1 MLSIDDIR
9 GKNLDDLPP
18 ALALQFKRIMR
29 EYLKRDGNAFDRY
42 FFKTR
47 EGSRWLANKH
57 HELITDTLKKV
68 FTGEITRLI
77 INISPGYTKTE
88 KAVINFIS
96 QGLAINPKAKF
107 IHGSYSDDLAL
118 VNSQTIRDQ
127 ISMVEYQELYP
138 MAVREDVSAKKR
150 WFTEQGGGMLAVATG
165 GSITGFRAGRME
177 KHQFTGALII
187 DDPIK
192 PDDAYS
198 AAKRR
203 RVNNR
208 FNNTIKSRLAVENIP
223 IIVIMQ
229 RLHEDDLCGFLLTGG
244 SGDKWHHLVLPA
256 LIEETPEPYPVN
268 YTHGIPIE
276 HNYTPGALWP
286 FKHTTEQLLHL
297 KEADPYTYASQYGQ
311 RPSPLGGGL
320 FKAKWWKYYANEPGA
335 YGDTYPALP
344 RDILFKWIF
353 GDTAQ
358 KTAEHNDFTVFQCW
372 GFSPSQGIFL
382 LDQVRG
388 KWEAPELEAQ
398 LIAFWNKHKT
408 PTVHNNFTGARG
420 VKIEDKSS
428 GSSLIQ
434 SVAKKTF
441 IPVEAVQKNTDK
453 VFEAVGCIPQIAAGN
468 VHIPI
473 DAPWISD
480 YLHEF
485 AAFTPMMTHAHDDQI
500 DTTLMAIK
508 DLLINRS
515 NFYDQFGG
523 QRK

>member
-1 MLSIDDIR
+1 MLSIDEL
-9 GKNLDDLPP
+9 KNRPLEELPP
-18 ALALQFKRIMR
+18 QLQLQFKRILK
-29 EYLKRDGNAFDRY
+29 EYLRRDGNAFDRY

-47 EGSRWLANKH
+47 ESAKWIANKH
-57 HELITDTLKKV
+57 HELIDETLQKV
-68 FTGEITRLI
+68 LSGEITRLI

-96 QGLAINPKAKF
+96 RGLALNPQAKF
-107 IHGSYSDDLAL
+107 IHTSYSDDLAL
-118 VNSQTIRDQ
+118 VNSQIIRDQ
-127 ISMVEYQELYP
+127 ISLPEFQELYP

-150 WFTEQGGGMLAVATG
+150 WFTEQGGGMLAAASG
-165 GSITGFRAGRME
+165 GAITGFRAGRMRKGE
-177 KHQFTGALII
+177 FTGAFII

-203 RVNNR
+203 RINNR
-208 FNNTIKSRLAVENIP
+208 FNNTIKSRLAVEDVP

-229 RLHEDDLCGFLLTGG
+229 RLHEDDLCGFLLKGG
-244 SGDKWHHLVLPA
+244 SGDKWHHLILPA
-256 LIEETPEPYPVN
+256 LIEEEPEVYPSE

-276 HNYTPGALWP
+276 HAYEPGAIWP

-297 KEADPYTYASQYGQ
+297 KASDPYTYASQYAQ

-320 FKAKWWKYYANEPGA
+320 FKAHWWKYYAIDPASAGS
-335 YGDTYPALP
+335 DYPALP
-344 RDILFKWIF
+344 HDITFKWIY

-358 KTAEHNDFTVFQCW
+358 KTAEHNDYTVFQCW
-372 GFSPSQGIFL
+372 GYSPSKGIFL

-388 KWEAPELEAQ
+388 KWAAPDLKAQ
-398 LIAFWNKHKT
+398 LIAFWSKHKDA
-408 PTVHNNFTGARG
+408 TVLNNFKGARG

-434 SVAKKTF
+434 DIAKSTF

-468 VHIPI
+468 VHIPV

-485 AAFTPMMTHAHDDQI
+485 AAFTPLMTHAHDDQI

-515 NFYDQFGG
+515 HFYDSFGG
-523 QRK
+523 KR

>member
-1 MLSIDDIR
+1 MLSTDELI
-9 GKNLDDLPP
+9 NTPLEELPP
-18 ALALQFKRIMR
+18 QLQLQFKRILK
-29 EYLKRDGNAFDRY
+29 EYLRRDGNAFDRY

-47 EGSRWLANKH
+47 ESAKWLANKH
-57 HELITDTLKKV
+57 HELIDETLQKV
-68 FTGEITRLI
+68 LDGEITRLI

-96 QGLAINPKAKF
+96 RGLALNPQAKF
-107 IHGSYSDDLAL
+107 IHTSYSDDLAL
-118 VNSQTIRDQ
+118 VNSQIIRDQ
-127 ISMVEYQELYP
+127 ISLPEFQELYP

-150 WFTEQGGGMLAVATG
+150 WFTEQGGGMLAAASG
-165 GSITGFRAGRME
+165 GAITGFRAGRMRKGE
-177 KHQFTGALII
+177 FTGAFII

-203 RVNNR
+203 RINNR
-208 FNNTIKSRLAVENIP
+208 FNNTIKSRLAVEDVP

-229 RLHEDDLCGFLLTGG
+229 RLHEDDLCGFLLKGG
-244 SGDKWHHLVLPA
+244 SGDKWHHLILPA
-256 LIEETPEPYPVN
+256 LIEEEPEVYPSE
-268 YTHGIPIE
+268 YTHGVPIE
-276 HNYTPGALWP
+276 HSYEPGAIWP
-286 FKHTTEQLLHL
+286 FKHTTEQLQHI
-297 KEADPYTYASQYGQ
+297 KKSDPYTYASQYAQ

-320 FKAKWWKYYANEPGA
+320 FKAHWWQYYAMDPASAGRDYPG
-335 YGDTYPALP
+335 LP
-344 RDILFKWIF
+344 IDITFKWIY

-358 KTAEHNDFTVFQCW
+358 KTAEHNDYTVFQCW
-372 GFSPSQGIFL
+372 GFSPTKGIFL

-388 KWEAPELEAQ
+388 KWAAPDLKAQ
-398 LIAFWNKHKT
+398 LIAFWNKHKDA
-408 PTVHNNFTGARG
+408 TVLNNFKGARG

-434 SVAKKTF
+434 DVAKSTF
-441 IPVEAVQKNTDK
+441 IPIEAVQKNTDK
-453 VFEAVGCIPQIAAGN
+453 VFEAIGCIPQISAGN
-468 VHIPI
+468 VHIPV

-485 AAFTPMMTHAHDDQI
+485 AAFTPLMTHAHDDQI

-515 NFYDQFGG
+515 HFYDSFGG
-523 QRK
+523 KR

>member
-1 MLSIDDIR
+1 MPNIDDIK
-9 GKNLDDLPP
+9 GLPLEELPP
-18 ALALQFKRIMR
+18 HLRLQFKRILK
-29 EYLKRDGNAFDRY
+29 EYVKRDGNAFDRY
-42 FFKTR
+42 FFKAR
-47 EGSRWLANKH
+47 ESAKWIANKH
-57 HELITDTLKKV
+57 HELIDETLQKV
-68 FTGEITRLI
+68 LDGKINRLI

-96 QGLAINPKAKF
+96 RGLAINPQAKF
-107 IHGSYSDDLAL
+107 IHASYSDDLAL
-118 VNSQTIRDQ
+118 VNSQVIRDQ
-127 ISMVEYQELYP
+127 ISLQEFQELFP

-150 WFTEQGGGMLAVATG
+150 WFTEQGGGMLAVASG
-165 GSITGFRAGRME
+165 GSITGFRAGRMS
-177 KHQFTGALII
+177 KNKFTGALII

-208 FNNTIKSRLAVENIP
+208 FNNTIKSRLAVEEVP

-229 RLHEDDLCGFLLTGG
+229 RLHEDDLCGFLLQGG

-256 LIEETPEPYPVN
+256 LIEETPEPYPTN
-268 YTHGIPIE
+268 YTHGLPIPYDYE
-276 HNYTPGALWP
+276 PGPLWP
-286 FKHTTEQLLHL
+286 FKHTTAQLQQM
-297 KEADPYTYASQYGQ
+297 KDSDPYTYASQYGQ

-320 FKAKWWKYYANEPGA
+320 FKAKWWKYYAIDPT
-335 YGDTYPALP
+335 YGEDYPALP
-344 RDILFKWIF
+344 RDIMYKWIY

-388 KWEAPELEAQ
+388 KWEAPEIESNM
-398 LIAFWNKHKT
+398 IAFWNKHRT
-408 PTVHNNFTGARG
+408 GTREQNLVGARG
-420 VKIEDKSS
+420 CKIEDKSS

-434 SVAKKTF
+434 NIRKKSF
-441 IPVEAVQKNTDK
+441 IPIEGVQKNTDK
-453 VFEAVGCIPQIAAGN
+453 VYEAVGCIPQLAAGN

-485 AAFTPMMTHAHDDQI
+485 AAFTPLMTHAHDDQI
-500 DTTLMAIK
+500 DVTMMAIK

-523 QRK
+523 NR